1 MRSYNRRDFFLAHD
15 SLRFNK
21 GLYMWQS
28 PSTFSIIAN
37 QTYSLPQA
45 NLKITQFIPDYF
57 FRKSDMSGSKHKFR
71 TYESLS
77 NLDSTE

>member
-1 MRSYNRRDFFLAHD
+1 MRSYNRRDFFFWHSILCVLIRD
-15 SLRFNK
+15 FT
-21 GLYMWQS
+21 S